1 MELKAHAISVQGP
14 HAPMLHATSICV
26 SDHQL
31 VLLAGY
37 PGPGHVALALGL
49 SGRLKPDGGDVQ
61 LDGDTSGRVLR
72 RRVAVVDTPG
82 ITEPDD
88 ALSVQTIV
96 GEELAIAGHKAGRK
110 AVDAWLTAHEWAGFA
125 DRRFEHLPV
134 GVRTEMLAELT
145 VARPEVK
152 FVILTMPDRLGGDPQ
167 EWYAVGKELASR
179 GYGVVITCADASARL
194 LGVEAAQLGSVNQ
207 PGPLQVEPAFT
218 EGPTETVQVAVPE
231 KPEADPVEAGQAVA
245 EAPVVPA
252 EAEAAAVSAE
262 AEGPVVPAEAE
273 APVLPAEAEG
283 PVVPDEAEAA
293 GVPGEAE
300 GPVVLGEAAA
310 VVVQEKE
317 VEEEF
322 VVDEKKDEA

>member
-49 SGRLKPDGGDVQ
+49 SGRLKPNGGDVQ
-61 LDGDTSGRVLR
+61 LDGSTSGRTLR
-72 RRVAVVDTPG
+72 QRVAVVDTPG

-88 ALSVQTIV
+88 ALSVRTIV

-110 AVDAWLTAHEWAGFA
+110 AVDAWLAEHDWAAFA

-152 FVILTMPDRLGGDPQ
+152 FVILTMPDRLGGDPH
-167 EWYAVGKELASR
+167 EWYAVGKDLASR
-179 GYGVVITCADASARL
+179 GYGVIITCADASARL

-207 PGPLQVEPAFT
+207 PDPVQVEA
-218 EGPTETVQVAVPE
+218 VA
-231 KPEADPVEAGQAVA
+231 PVE
-245 EAPVVPA
+245 PVVPIEDEVP
-252 EAEAAAVSAE
+252 EAE
-262 AEGPVVPAEAE
+262 
-273 APVLPAEAEG
+273 
-283 PVVPDEAEAA
+283 
-293 GVPGEAE
+293 
-300 GPVVLGEAAA
+300 
-310 VVVQEKE
+310 
-317 VEEEF
+317 EEP